1 MSVVILSS
9 SSFKDLLLF
18 DLKVFDLFFVEAL
31 SLFNKRREE
40 KKNSF
45 R

>member
-1 MSVVILSS
+1 MSVVILS

-18 DLKVFDLFFVEAL
+18 DLKLFDFFFVEARC
-31 SLFNKRREE
+31 STKEE

>member
-1 MSVVILSS
+1 MSVVILS

-18 DLKVFDLFFVEAL
+18 DLKVFDLFFVEAGRC
-31 SLFNKRREE
+31 STKEE

>member
-18 DLKVFDLFFVEAL
+18 DLKVFDLFFVEARC
-31 SLFNKRREE
+31 STKEE